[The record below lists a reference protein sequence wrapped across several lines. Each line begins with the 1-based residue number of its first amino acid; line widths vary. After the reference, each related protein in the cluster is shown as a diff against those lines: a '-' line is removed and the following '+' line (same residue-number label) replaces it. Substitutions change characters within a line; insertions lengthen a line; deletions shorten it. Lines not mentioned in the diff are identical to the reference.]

1 MELMKR
7 MNRTGRHIQTLAF
20 TALALLFTVQIQAK
34 TLSAEEK
41 SLFIKMEIYEALG
54 EIAPQFNQGL
64 DQSAA
69 QYGIGNEVKQTIGQG
84 FTQHLSKGTLSNNFD
99 AAIAGKI
106 DSKAVTAG
114 IKWYSTDLAKRFNDA
129 ENAVNTAEAQQEMM
143 GMAQQLMADAQ
154 RVAIEQQVI
163 RSMSMAQQFAELQK
177 LTALAIIENLSISQS
192 NGQAVDLTPV
202 EQQLDANMPAMTAQ
216 LEQYLLL
223 TFLYSHKDFTLEE
236 LKQYEAFNTSEEGKA
251 INTAMTQALVASV
264 VQGMVEMSNA
274 TKARFQTVAN

>member
-1 MELMKR
+1 LKR
-7 MNRTGRHIQTLAF
+7 VTRTGRSLKTLAL
-20 TALALLFTVQIQAK
+20 TTIALIFAAQIQAK
-34 TLSAEEK
+34 TLSDDEK

-64 DQSAA
+64 AQSAA
-69 QYGIGNEVKQTIGQG
+69 QYGIGDAVKQTISQG
-84 FTQHLSKGTLSNNFD
+84 FTQYLSKGALSNKFD
-99 AAIAGKI
+99 AVIAGKI

-154 RVAIEQQVI
+154 RVTIEQQVI

-216 LEQYLLL
+216 LEQFLLL
-223 TFLYSHKDFTLEE
+223 TFLYAHKDFTVEE
-236 LKQYEAFNTSEEGKA
+236 LKQYETFNTSVEGKA
-251 INTAMTQALVASV
+251 INTAMTEALVASV
-264 VQGMVEMSNA
+264 VQGMNEMSNA
-274 TKARFQTVAN
+274 TKASFQTAAN